1 MFSNYSDYTNT
12 ILRNASFADS
22 SSLGRSSRAAN
33 YLLSLGTVL
42 SITSLV
48 MSVRF
53 RPPIFGLSS
62 LLFVPPSGPIWS
74 LTGHTWAL
82 LVFSSTSVLAPISI
96 FVGSAI
102 WTAIIKKA
110 NDVNS
115 WKVQP
120 DQLPLGIEVS
130 SGSGLV
136 CAWIAFAFLVT
147 SAIIPTIRSA
157 SFFCLILTTPEP

>member
-1 MFSNYSDYTNT
+1 MLSNYSDYTNT
-12 ILRNASFADS
+12 ILHDSTFAYS

-33 YLLSLGTVL
+33 CLLLFGTIL

-62 LLFVPPSGPIWS
+62 LPFVLPSGPIWS
-74 LTGHTWAL
+74 ITEHTWAL
-82 LVFSSTSVLAPISI
+82 LVSSSTAVLAPIPI

-110 NDVNS
+110 NDVSS

-130 SGSGLV
+130 AGGGLV
-136 CAWIAFAFLVT
+136 CAWIAFAFLVA

-157 SFFCLILTTPEP
+157 SFFPLILTTPKP